1 MENKSMMRAA
11 RVHAYGGPET
21 MRVEEA
27 QVPVA
32 GPGERLVRLA
42 AASVN
47 PIDWKMRQGLMKAY
61 FPLKF
66 PRILGRDGA
75 GTDVVT
81 RERVMGLGSPN
92 REGTHAEYAVFQV
105 NASSKIP
112 SEISF
117 ETAAA
122 LGIAGLSA
130 WIPLVENAQLAKGQK
145 VLIHAGAG
153 GVGSLAIQIARLRGA
168 EVWTTCSA
176 GNADF
181 CRGIGAARVIDYR
194 NEDFSRLGPIF
205 DAVLDTLGGA
215 VHRLSAQVLKPDGAL
230 VSLSA
235 APVEAVTRKDVRV
248 LPTEVRSTPERLKAL
263 LSLVAEGKMK
273 VPVEARFPLEQ
284 AAEAYELSRAGHAR
298 GKIVLTMS

>member
-1 MENKSMMRAA
+1 MEDKKLMRAA
-11 RVHAYGGPET
+11 RVHAYGGPEA
-21 MRVEEA
+21 MRMED
-27 QVPVA
+27 VPVPAA
-32 GPGERLVRLA
+32 GPGERLVRIA

-61 FPLKF
+61 FALQF

-75 GTDVVT
+75 GTDVAT
-81 RERVMGLGSPN
+81 GERIMGLGSPN
-92 REGTHAEYAVFQV
+92 REGTHAEYSVFQV

-112 SEISF
+112 AEIDF
-117 ETAAA
+117 ESAAA

-181 CRGIGAARVIDYR
+181 CAGLGAARVVDYR
-194 NEDFSRLGPIF
+194 KEDFSQLGRIF
-205 DAVLDTLGGA
+205 DAVLDTQGGA
-215 VHRLSAQVLKPDGAL
+215 VHRLSAEVLKPDGAL
-230 VSLSA
+230 VFLSA
-235 APVEAVTRKDVRV
+235 APVEAATRRDVRV
-248 LPTEVRSTPERLKAL
+248 LPTEVRATPERLNAL
-263 LSLVAEGKMK
+263 LSLLAEGRIK
-273 VPVEARFPLEQ
+273 VPVEARFPLER
-284 AAEAYELSRAGHAR
+284 AAEAYELSRGGHAR
-298 GKIVLTMS
+298 GKIVLTCR